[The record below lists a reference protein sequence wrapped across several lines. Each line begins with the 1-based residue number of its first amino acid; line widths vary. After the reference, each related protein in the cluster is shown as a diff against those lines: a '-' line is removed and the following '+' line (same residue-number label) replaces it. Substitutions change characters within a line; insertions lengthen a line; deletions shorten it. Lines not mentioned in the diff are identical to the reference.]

1 MDPKTKPHGVGR
13 GDAPVLAM
21 AAANVSYVGG
31 TIACAINVE
40 GCSKSENAGK
50 AYLVHHHRFAG
61 HEAVPIAISSVH
73 RQVIGP
79 AGIED

>member
-1 MDPKTKPHGVGR
+1 MLTTV
-13 GDAPVLAM
+13 
-21 AAANVSYVGG
+21 AANVPYVGG
-31 TIACAINVE
+31 TIACAFNIE

-50 AYLVHHHRFAG
+50 AYIVLQHRFAE

-73 RQVIGP
+73 RQVEGP

>member
-1 MDPKTKPHGVGR
+1 M
-13 GDAPVLAM
+13 LAM
-21 AAANVSYVGG
+21 VAANVPYVGG
-31 TIACAINVE
+31 TIACAFNIE

-50 AYLVHHHRFAG
+50 AYLVLQYRFAE

-73 RQVIGP
+73 RQVKDP